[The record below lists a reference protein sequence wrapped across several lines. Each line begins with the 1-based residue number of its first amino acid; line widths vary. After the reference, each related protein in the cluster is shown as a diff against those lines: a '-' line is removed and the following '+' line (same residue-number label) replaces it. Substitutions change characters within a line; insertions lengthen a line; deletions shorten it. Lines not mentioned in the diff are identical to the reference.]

1 MAFVLQDV
9 INEIEET
16 RSLEPLKKFK
26 KENLVKVAAH
36 YGITPA
42 VGATKSHI
50 LNLIK
55 DHCVEND
62 IIDEVEEK
70 PIAETAE
77 IVRLKLDFERE
88 ERRLAR
94 EAEKALQDAQF
105 AEAQKAREAAEAE
118 AEKARE
124 LRLAELKEARELR
137 ELELKAEQEKALLAA
152 EIEAK
157 KEAAAREHELKMAG
171 LGKHSPSD
179 KASVFDPAR
188 NIRLVPPF
196 QEKEVDKYFAH
207 FEKVAD
213 SLNWP
218 KESWVLLLQSV
229 LVGKAQEIY
238 GSLSVEQSSNYEH
251 VKEAILK
258 AYELVPEAY
267 RQKFRNYLKYD
278 SKTHVEFAREKENLF
293 NRWCHSKEI
302 GQDFKKLKQMVL
314 LEEFKDKV
322 RPDIRSHLDEQKVEE
337 LEKAAIMADDYA
349 LTHKMSSK
357 SGNPQQ
363 KRYHGSGN
371 RENVS
376 RNMDDR
382 KRQGKSTENV
392 GLVSKVEPLKPISC
406 GHCGKPGH
414 IITNCWKLGGK
425 TPCEHCGRFNHKSE
439 DCRIAKN
446 KLQKE
451 VKPTGLTS
459 LKGLK
464 VSPFN
469 ESENSKGVKV
479 KPLIDRNSFV
489 EKNKGIKVNPLHND
503 KSCIED
509 EISPNTESDYMEN
522 YKPFISKGVVSLVGD
537 ENSSQKVKILRDTGA
552 TQSLMLDSVLPLTE
566 KSFTGANVLISG
578 VEMGV
583 LEVPL
588 HEVNI
593 KSSLINGNIVIGMRP
608 SLPVEGIS
616 LILGNDLAG
625 EKVMVD
631 PRVVEKPR
639 DDEETERLAE
649 KFPGIFPASVV
660 TRSMKAKEEA
670 IKEQGKEEIGLSG
683 TFLENIDGKF
693 EERNKEK
700 ADKALMRKESRN
712 VKENIPE
719 KQESESKSVISRQ
732 NLIEEQSNDKE
743 LLDLFKIALTPVE
756 AEKVSVGYLIK
767 DDILMRKWSPT
778 ACDNNEKGETVYQ
791 IVVPTVY
798 RREVLELAHDLPMSG
813 HLGVRKTYNRV
824 LQHFFWPG
832 LKRDVAKWCREC
844 HTCQLGGKPNQNIPQ
859 APLHPIPVFDE
870 PFSHIIIDC
879 VGPLPKTKSQNEFLL
894 TIMCSSTRFPEAIPL
909 RSIKTNA
916 ILKAL
921 IKFFTIF
928 GLPKSIQSDQGTNFM
943 AHAFQQVMNQL
954 GIKQYKSSAY
964 HPESQGALERF
975 HQTLKT
981 MIRMYC
987 TENSRDWDEGVHL
1000 LLFAVRES
1008 VQESLGFSP
1017 FELVFGHAVRG
1028 PLLLLKEKWLDED
1041 PEKISV
1047 LKYVAT
1053 FKDRLFRAGQMAKR
1067 NLQESQSK
1075 MKVWYD
1081 RKAKSRC
1088 FEPGDR
1094 VLVLFPVVGNPL
1106 QAKYS
1111 GPYKVVKKISDT
1123 NYLVKTP
1130 DRRKETQVC
1139 HINMLKAYHEKPKPE
1154 LVTLN
1159 NRLGLESLTHSKDCV
1174 GQVAEKE
1181 EDTES
1186 EVRLGNDQQPIKL
1199 QNSQILNDL
1208 DTKLSHLPSVQRKE
1222 LAEVITQYRE
1232 VFPDVP
1238 SKTNLIEHDVDVG
1251 DSAPIKQ
1258 HPYRVSPMKKELLDK
1273 EVQYMLKNDIIEES
1287 QSNWSS
1293 PCILVPKHDGGFRF
1307 CTDFRKV
1314 NDKTKSDSF
1323 PIPRIADC
1331 IDQIGNAK
1339 FVSTFDMLK
1348 GYWQVP
1354 LTQRAREISAFV
1366 TPSGLYQYKVMP
1378 FGMKNAPATFQRMVN
1393 KLVRDIDGC
1402 EGYIDDVVIY
1412 SDNWSDHIHQIKR
1425 FFQIMREAKLT
1436 INLMK
1441 SEFGK
1446 ATVKYLG
1453 HIVGQGQVRPLDAK
1467 IQTIAKFPIPTS
1479 RKELARFLGMAGY
1492 YRNFCLNFSD
1502 IAAPLTNLLS
1512 KKVKFVWTDDCQM
1525 AFDKV
1530 KLLLQKS
1537 PVLKS
1542 PDYEKPFKLIID
1554 SSDVGTGSVLVQEA
1568 SDGLDHPVSYFSK
1581 KFLKYQKNYSVVEKE
1596 TLGLVLALEHF
1607 DVYLGSTPFKI
1618 KVYTDHNPLTFLK
1631 TMKNKNQRLVR
1642 WSLALQEYNL
1652 EIQHI
1657 PGSENV
1663 VADALSRCIG

>member
-16 RSLEPLKKFK
+16 RSLDPLKKLK
-26 KENLVKVAAH
+26 KENLAKVAAH

-42 VGATKSHI
+42 IGATKSHI
-50 LNLIK
+50 LDLIK

-70 PIAETAE
+70 PIMETAE
-77 IVRLKLDFERE
+77 VVKLKLEFQRE

-94 EAEKALQDAQF
+94 EEAQRARDAEKAAC
-105 AEAQKAREAAEAE
+105 EE
-118 AEKARE
+118 ARE

-137 ELELKAEQEKALLAA
+137 ELELKAEQEKALLEA
-152 EIEAK
+152 E
-157 KEAAAREHELKMAG
+157 KEAAAREHELKMAS

-179 KASVFDPAR
+179 KASAFDPAR

-267 RQKFRNYLKYD
+267 RQKFRNCLKYD

-371 RENVS
+371 RENIS

-479 KPLIDRNSFV
+479 KPLIDRNNLV

-509 EISPNTESDYMEN
+509 KISPNKESDYMEN
-522 YKPFISKGVVSLVGD
+522 YKPFISEGVVSLVGD
-537 ENSSQKVKILRDTGA
+537 ESSSQKVKILRDTGA

-566 KSFTGANVLISG
+566 NSFTRANVLISG

-593 KSSLINGNIVIGMRP
+593 NSSLINGNIEIGMRP

-625 EKVMVD
+625 ERVMVD

-660 TRSMKAKEEA
+660 TRSMKAKKEA

-683 TFLENIDGKF
+683 TFLENIDVKF

-700 ADKALMRKESRN
+700 ADKALMRNESWN

-719 KQESESKSVISRQ
+719 KQESESNLVISRQ
-732 NLIEEQSNDKE
+732 NLIEEENNDKE
-743 LLDLFKIALTPVE
+743 LLDLFKIALV
-756 AEKVSVGYLIK
+756 VSVGYLIK
-767 DDILMRKWSPT
+767 DNILMRKWS
-778 ACDNNEKGETVYQ
+778 
-791 IVVPTVY
+791 
-798 RREVLELAHDLPMSG
+798 
-813 HLGVRKTYNRV
+813 
-824 LQHFFWPG
+824 
-832 LKRDVAKWCREC
+832 
-844 HTCQLGGKPNQNIPQ
+844 
-859 APLHPIPVFDE
+859 
-870 PFSHIIIDC
+870 SHC
-879 VGPLPKTKSQNEFLL
+879 V
-894 TIMCSSTRFPEAIPL
+894 TI
-909 RSIKTNA
+909 
-916 ILKAL
+916 
-921 IKFFTIF
+921 
-928 GLPKSIQSDQGTNFM
+928 
-943 AHAFQQVMNQL
+943 
-954 GIKQYKSSAY
+954 
-964 HPESQGALERF
+964 
-975 HQTLKT
+975 
-981 MIRMYC
+981 
-987 TENSRDWDEGVHL
+987 
-1000 LLFAVRES
+1000 
-1008 VQESLGFSP
+1008 
-1017 FELVFGHAVRG
+1017 G

-1130 DRRKETQVC
+1130 GRRKETQVC

-1159 NRLGLESLTHSKDCV
+1159 NRLGLESPTHSKDCV

-1186 EVRLGNDQQPIKL
+1186 EVRLENDQQPIKL

-1208 DTKLSHLPSVQRKE
+1208 GTKLSHLPLVQRKE

-1331 IDQIGNAK
+1331 IDQIGIAK
-1339 FVSTFDMLK
+1339 FFSMFDMLK

-1467 IQTIAKFPIPTS
+1467 FQTIVKFPIPTS

-1492 YRNFCLNFSD
+1492 YRNFCLNFSE

-1618 KVYTDHNPLTFLK
+1618 KVYTDHNPLNFLK
-1631 TMKNKNQRLVR
+1631 TMKNKKQILVR

>member
-1 MAFVLQDV
+1 M
-9 INEIEET
+9 
-16 RSLEPLKKFK
+16 
-26 KENLVKVAAH
+26 
-36 YGITPA
+36 
-42 VGATKSHI
+42 
-50 LNLIK
+50 
-55 DHCVEND
+55 
-62 IIDEVEEK
+62 
-70 PIAETAE
+70 
-77 IVRLKLDFERE
+77 
-88 ERRLAR
+88 
-94 EAEKALQDAQF
+94 
-105 AEAQKAREAAEAE
+105 
-118 AEKARE
+118 
-124 LRLAELKEARELR
+124 
-137 ELELKAEQEKALLAA
+137 
-152 EIEAK
+152 
-157 KEAAAREHELKMAG
+157 
-171 LGKHSPSD
+171 
-179 KASVFDPAR
+179 
-188 NIRLVPPF
+188 
-196 QEKEVDKYFAH
+196 
-207 FEKVAD
+207 
-213 SLNWP
+213 
-218 KESWVLLLQSV
+218 
-229 LVGKAQEIY
+229 
-238 GSLSVEQSSNYEH
+238 
-251 VKEAILK
+251 
-258 AYELVPEAY
+258 
-267 RQKFRNYLKYD
+267 
-278 SKTHVEFAREKENLF
+278 
-293 NRWCHSKEI
+293 
-302 GQDFKKLKQMVL
+302 
-314 LEEFKDKV
+314 
-322 RPDIRSHLDEQKVEE
+322 
-337 LEKAAIMADDYA
+337 
-349 LTHKMSSK
+349 
-357 SGNPQQ
+357 
-363 KRYHGSGN
+363 
-371 RENVS
+371 
-376 RNMDDR
+376 
-382 KRQGKSTENV
+382 
-392 GLVSKVEPLKPISC
+392 
-406 GHCGKPGH
+406 
-414 IITNCWKLGGK
+414 
-425 TPCEHCGRFNHKSE
+425 
-439 DCRIAKN
+439 
-446 KLQKE
+446 
-451 VKPTGLTS
+451 
-459 LKGLK
+459 
-464 VSPFN
+464 
-469 ESENSKGVKV
+469 
-479 KPLIDRNSFV
+479 
-489 EKNKGIKVNPLHND
+489 
-503 KSCIED
+503 
-509 EISPNTESDYMEN
+509 
-522 YKPFISKGVVSLVGD
+522 
-537 ENSSQKVKILRDTGA
+537 
-552 TQSLMLDSVLPLTE
+552 
-566 KSFTGANVLISG
+566 
-578 VEMGV
+578 
-583 LEVPL
+583 
-588 HEVNI
+588 
-593 KSSLINGNIVIGMRP
+593 
-608 SLPVEGIS
+608 
-616 LILGNDLAG
+616 
-625 EKVMVD
+625 
-631 PRVVEKPR
+631 
-639 DDEETERLAE
+639 
-649 KFPGIFPASVV
+649 
-660 TRSMKAKEEA
+660 
-670 IKEQGKEEIGLSG
+670 
-683 TFLENIDGKF
+683 
-693 EERNKEK
+693 
-700 ADKALMRKESRN
+700 
-712 VKENIPE
+712 
-719 KQESESKSVISRQ
+719 
-732 NLIEEQSNDKE
+732 IEEQSNDKE
-743 LLDLFKIALTPVE
+743 LLDLFKIALTPLE

-767 DDILMRKWSPT
+767 GNILMRKWSSH
-778 ACDNNEKGETVYQ
+778 CVTV
-791 IVVPTVY
+791 
-798 RREVLELAHDLPMSG
+798 
-813 HLGVRKTYNRV
+813 
-824 LQHFFWPG
+824 
-832 LKRDVAKWCREC
+832 
-844 HTCQLGGKPNQNIPQ
+844 
-859 APLHPIPVFDE
+859 
-870 PFSHIIIDC
+870 
-879 VGPLPKTKSQNEFLL
+879 
-894 TIMCSSTRFPEAIPL
+894 
-909 RSIKTNA
+909 
-916 ILKAL
+916 
-921 IKFFTIF
+921 
-928 GLPKSIQSDQGTNFM
+928 
-943 AHAFQQVMNQL
+943 
-954 GIKQYKSSAY
+954 
-964 HPESQGALERF
+964 
-975 HQTLKT
+975 
-981 MIRMYC
+981 
-987 TENSRDWDEGVHL
+987 
-1000 LLFAVRES
+1000 
-1008 VQESLGFSP
+1008 
-1017 FELVFGHAVRG
+1017 G

-1053 FKDRLFRAGQMAKR
+1053 FKDRLFRAGQIAKR

-1111 GPYKVVKKISDT
+1111 GPYKVVKKISNT

-1130 DRRKETQVC
+1130 GRRKETQVC

-1154 LVTLN
+1154 LVILN
-1159 NRLGLESLTHSKDCV
+1159 NKLGLENPMHSESCV

-1208 DTKLSHLPSVQRKE
+1208 GTKLSHLPSVQRKE

-1238 SKTNLIEHDVDVG
+1238 SKTTLIEHDVDVG

-1273 EVQYMLKNDIIEES
+1273 EVQYMLKNDIKEES

-1402 EGYIDDVVIY
+1402 EGYIDDVVIF
-1412 SDNWSDHIHQIKR
+1412 SDNWSDHIRQIKR
-1425 FFQIMREAKLT
+1425 FFQIMLEAKLT

-1467 IQTIAKFPIPTS
+1467 IQTIVKYPIPTS

-1512 KKVKFVWTDDCQM
+1512 KKVKFVWTDDCQL

-1618 KVYTDHNPLTFLK
+1618 TVYTDHNPLTFLK
-1631 TMKNKNQRLVR
+1631 TMKNKNQTLVR

>member
-16 RSLEPLKKFK
+16 RSLEPLKKLK
-26 KENLVKVAAH
+26 KENLIKVAAH

-55 DHCVEND
+55 DHCVEHD

-105 AEAQKAREAAEAE
+105 AEAQRAREEAQKAREAAEAE
-118 AEKARE
+118 AQRARD

-137 ELELKAEQEKALLAA
+137 ELELKAEQEKALLEA
-152 EIEAK
+152 E
-157 KEAAAREHELKMAG
+157 KEAAAREHELKMAS
-171 LGKHSPSD
+171 LGKQSPSD
-179 KASVFDPAR
+179 KASAFDPAR

-314 LEEFKDKV
+314 LKEFKDKV

-371 RENVS
+371 RENIS

-469 ESENSKGVKV
+469 ESENLKGVKV

-522 YKPFISKGVVSLVGD
+522 YKPFISEGVVSLVGD

-566 KSFTGANVLISG
+566 ISFTGANVLISG

-639 DDEETERLAE
+639 DDVKTERLAE

-660 TRSMKAKEEA
+660 TRSMKAKKEA

-700 ADKALMRKESRN
+700 ADDALMRNESRN

-732 NLIEEQSNDKE
+732 NLIVEQSKDKE

-767 DDILMRKWSPT
+767 DNILMRKWSS
-778 ACDNNEKGETVYQ
+778 
-791 IVVPTVY
+791 
-798 RREVLELAHDLPMSG
+798 H
-813 HLGVRKTYNRV
+813 RV
-824 LQHFFWPG
+824 
-832 LKRDVAKWCREC
+832 
-844 HTCQLGGKPNQNIPQ
+844 
-859 APLHPIPVFDE
+859 
-870 PFSHIIIDC
+870 
-879 VGPLPKTKSQNEFLL
+879 
-894 TIMCSSTRFPEAIPL
+894 TI
-909 RSIKTNA
+909 
-916 ILKAL
+916 
-921 IKFFTIF
+921 
-928 GLPKSIQSDQGTNFM
+928 
-943 AHAFQQVMNQL
+943 
-954 GIKQYKSSAY
+954 
-964 HPESQGALERF
+964 
-975 HQTLKT
+975 
-981 MIRMYC
+981 
-987 TENSRDWDEGVHL
+987 
-1000 LLFAVRES
+1000 
-1008 VQESLGFSP
+1008 
-1017 FELVFGHAVRG
+1017 G

-1041 PEKISV
+1041 PEKISD

-1154 LVTLN
+1154 LVILN
-1159 NRLGLESLTHSKDCV
+1159 NRLGLESPTHSKDCV

-1186 EVRLGNDQQPIKL
+1186 EVRLENDQQPIKL

-1208 DTKLSHLPSVQRKE
+1208 GTKLSHLPSVQRKD

-1273 EVQYMLKNDIIEES
+1273 EVQYMLENDIIEES

-1354 LTQRAREISAFV
+1354 LTPRAREISAFV

-1402 EGYIDDVVIY
+1402 EGYIDDVVIF
-1412 SDNWSDHIHQIKR
+1412 SDNWSDHIRQIER

-1467 IQTIAKFPIPTS
+1467 IQTIVKYPIPTS

-1512 KKVKFVWTDDCQM
+1512 KKVKFVWTDDCQL

>member
-16 RSLEPLKKFK
+16 RSLEPLKKLK
-26 KENLVKVAAH
+26 KENLLKVAAH

-55 DHCVEND
+55 DHCVGHD

-94 EAEKALQDAQF
+94 EAEKALQDAQL
-105 AEAQKAREAAEAE
+105 AAQLSE

-124 LRLAELKEARELR
+124 LRLTELKEARELR
-137 ELELKAEQEKALLAA
+137 ELELKAEQEKALLEA
-152 EIEAK
+152 E
-157 KEAAAREHELKMAG
+157 KEAAAREHELKMAS

-179 KASVFDPAR
+179 KASAFDPAR

-322 RPDIRSHLDEQKVEE
+322 RPDIRSHLNEQKVEE
-337 LEKAAIMADDYA
+337 LEKAAVMADDYA

-371 RENVS
+371 RENIS

-469 ESENSKGVKV
+469 ESENQKGVKV
-479 KPLIDRNSFV
+479 KPLIDRNHFV

-522 YKPFISKGVVSLVGD
+522 YKPFISEGVVSLVGD

-566 KSFTGANVLISG
+566 NSFTGANVLISG
-578 VEMGV
+578 VEMGI

-625 EKVMVD
+625 ERVMVD

-639 DDEETERLAE
+639 DDEKTERLAE

-660 TRSMKAKEEA
+660 TRSMKEEA

-693 EERNKEK
+693 EEINKEK
-700 ADKALMRKESRN
+700 ADKTLMRNESRN

-719 KQESESKSVISRQ
+719 KQESESKSIISRQ
-732 NLIEEQSNDKE
+732 NLIVEQSKDKE
-743 LLDLFKIALTPVE
+743 LLDLFKVALTPVKP
-756 AEKVSVGYLIK
+756 EKVSVGYLIK
-767 DDILMRKWSPT
+767 ENILMRKWSS
-778 ACDNNEKGETVYQ
+778 
-791 IVVPTVY
+791 
-798 RREVLELAHDLPMSG
+798 H
-813 HLGVRKTYNRV
+813 RV
-824 LQHFFWPG
+824 
-832 LKRDVAKWCREC
+832 
-844 HTCQLGGKPNQNIPQ
+844 
-859 APLHPIPVFDE
+859 
-870 PFSHIIIDC
+870 
-879 VGPLPKTKSQNEFLL
+879 
-894 TIMCSSTRFPEAIPL
+894 TI
-909 RSIKTNA
+909 
-916 ILKAL
+916 
-921 IKFFTIF
+921 
-928 GLPKSIQSDQGTNFM
+928 
-943 AHAFQQVMNQL
+943 
-954 GIKQYKSSAY
+954 
-964 HPESQGALERF
+964 
-975 HQTLKT
+975 
-981 MIRMYC
+981 
-987 TENSRDWDEGVHL
+987 
-1000 LLFAVRES
+1000 
-1008 VQESLGFSP
+1008 
-1017 FELVFGHAVRG
+1017 G

-1053 FKDRLFRAGQMAKR
+1053 FKDRLFRAGQIAKR

-1159 NRLGLESLTHSKDCV
+1159 NRLGLESPTHSKDCV

-1208 DTKLSHLPSVQRKE
+1208 GTKLSHLPLVQRKE

-1238 SKTNLIEHDVDVG
+1238 SKTKLIEHDVDVG

-1331 IDQIGNAK
+1331 IDQIGNAI

-1402 EGYIDDVVIY
+1402 EGYIDDVVIF
-1412 SDNWSDHIHQIKR
+1412 SDNWSDHIRQIER

-1467 IQTIAKFPIPTS
+1467 IQTIVKYPIPTS

-1492 YRNFCLNFSD
+1492 YRNFCLNFSE

-1512 KKVKFVWTDDCQM
+1512 KKVKFVWTDDCQL

-1607 DVYLGSTPFKI
+1607 DVYLGSTPYKI

>member
-1 MAFVLQDV
+1 
-9 INEIEET
+9 
-16 RSLEPLKKFK
+16 
-26 KENLVKVAAH
+26 
-36 YGITPA
+36 
-42 VGATKSHI
+42 
-50 LNLIK
+50 
-55 DHCVEND
+55 
-62 IIDEVEEK
+62 
-70 PIAETAE
+70 
-77 IVRLKLDFERE
+77 
-88 ERRLAR
+88 
-94 EAEKALQDAQF
+94 
-105 AEAQKAREAAEAE
+105 
-118 AEKARE
+118 
-124 LRLAELKEARELR
+124 
-137 ELELKAEQEKALLAA
+137 
-152 EIEAK
+152 
-157 KEAAAREHELKMAG
+157 
-171 LGKHSPSD
+171 
-179 KASVFDPAR
+179 
-188 NIRLVPPF
+188 
-196 QEKEVDKYFAH
+196 
-207 FEKVAD
+207 
-213 SLNWP
+213 
-218 KESWVLLLQSV
+218 
-229 LVGKAQEIY
+229 
-238 GSLSVEQSSNYEH
+238 
-251 VKEAILK
+251 
-258 AYELVPEAY
+258 
-267 RQKFRNYLKYD
+267 
-278 SKTHVEFAREKENLF
+278 
-293 NRWCHSKEI
+293 
-302 GQDFKKLKQMVL
+302 MVL

-337 LEKAAIMADDYA
+337 LEKAAVMADDYA

-357 SGNPQQ
+357 SGNSQQ

-371 RENVS
+371 RENIS

-392 GLVSKVEPLKPISC
+392 GLVSKVEPLKPVSC

-425 TPCEHCGRFNHKSE
+425 TPCEHCGKFNHKSE

-451 VKPTGLTS
+451 VKPTGITS

-479 KPLIDRNSFV
+479 KPLIDRNHFV

-522 YKPFISKGVVSLVGD
+522 YKPFISEGVVSLVGD

-566 KSFTGANVLISG
+566 NSFTGANVLISG
-578 VEMGV
+578 VEMGI

-608 SLPVEGIS
+608 SLPVDGIS

-639 DDEETERLAE
+639 DDERMEKLAE
-649 KFPGIFPASVV
+649 KFPGIFPDSVV
-660 TRSMKAKEEA
+660 TRSMKAKKEA

-683 TFLENIDGKF
+683 TFLENIDDKF
-693 EERNKEK
+693 EERIKEK
-700 ADKALMRKESRN
+700 AEKALMRNESRN

-719 KQESESKSVISRQ
+719 KQESESRSVISRQ
-732 NLIEEQSNDKE
+732 NLIVEQRKDKE

-767 DDILMRKWSPT
+767 ENILMRKWS
-778 ACDNNEKGETVYQ
+778 
-791 IVVPTVY
+791 
-798 RREVLELAHDLPMSG
+798 
-813 HLGVRKTYNRV
+813 
-824 LQHFFWPG
+824 
-832 LKRDVAKWCREC
+832 
-844 HTCQLGGKPNQNIPQ
+844 
-859 APLHPIPVFDE
+859 
-870 PFSHIIIDC
+870 SHC
-879 VGPLPKTKSQNEFLL
+879 V
-894 TIMCSSTRFPEAIPL
+894 TI
-909 RSIKTNA
+909 
-916 ILKAL
+916 
-921 IKFFTIF
+921 
-928 GLPKSIQSDQGTNFM
+928 
-943 AHAFQQVMNQL
+943 
-954 GIKQYKSSAY
+954 
-964 HPESQGALERF
+964 
-975 HQTLKT
+975 
-981 MIRMYC
+981 
-987 TENSRDWDEGVHL
+987 
-1000 LLFAVRES
+1000 
-1008 VQESLGFSP
+1008 
-1017 FELVFGHAVRG
+1017 G

-1053 FKDRLFRAGQMAKR
+1053 FKDRLFRAGQTAKR
-1067 NLQESQSK
+1067 NLQGSQSK

-1094 VLVLFPVVGNPL
+1094 VLVLFPVVGDPL

-1159 NRLGLESLTHSKDCV
+1159 NRLGLESPTHSKDCV

-1208 DTKLSHLPSVQRKE
+1208 GTKLSHLPSVQRKE

-1273 EVQYMLKNDIIEES
+1273 EVQYMLENDIIEES

-1293 PCILVPKHDGGFRF
+1293 PCILVPKHDDGFRF

-1378 FGMKNAPATFQRMVN
+1378 FGMKNAPAAFQGVVN
-1393 KLVRDIDGC
+1393 RLVRDIDGC
-1402 EGYIDDVVIY
+1402 GGYMDDVVIF
-1412 SDNWSDHIHQIKR
+1412 SDNWSDHIRQIKR

-1436 INLMK
+1436 INLMG

-1446 ATVKYLG
+1446 AAVKYLG
-1453 HIVGQGQVRPLDAK
+1453 RIVGQGQVRPLDARV
-1467 IQTIAKFPIPTS
+1467 QTIVEYPIPTS
-1479 RKELARFLGMAGY
+1479 RKELARFLGVGGC
-1492 YRNFCLNFSD
+1492 YRNFCLGFSE
-1502 IAAPLTNLLS
+1502 IAAPLTNLLG
-1512 KKVKFVWTDDCQM
+1512 KRVKFVWTDDCQL

-1537 PVLKS
+1537 PVLRG
-1542 PDYEKPFKLIID
+1542 PDYERPFKLMVD
-1554 SSDVGTGSVLVQEA
+1554 SGDVGTGSVLVQEA

-1607 DVYLGSTPFKI
+1607 DVYFNAI
-1618 KVYTDHNPLTFLK
+1618 Q
-1631 TMKNKNQRLVR
+1631 NQ
-1642 WSLALQEYNL
+1642 S
-1652 EIQHI
+1652 IH
-1657 PGSENV
+1657 
-1663 VADALSRCIG
+1663 

>member
-16 RSLEPLKKFK
+16 RSLEPLKKLK
-26 KENLVKVAAH
+26 KENLIKVAAH

-42 VGATKSHI
+42 IGATKSHI

-94 EAEKALQDAQF
+94 EAEKALQDAQLAAQREQAQRAE
-105 AEAQKAREAAEAE
+105 AEAQKARD
-118 AEKARE
+118 

-137 ELELKAEQEKALLAA
+137 ELELKAKQEKALLEA
-152 EIEAK
+152 EK
-157 KEAAAREHELKMAG
+157 QAAAREHELKMAS
-171 LGKHSPSD
+171 LGKHAPSD
-179 KASVFDPAR
+179 KASTFDPAR

-371 RENVS
+371 RENIS

-382 KRQGKSTENV
+382 KRRVKSTENV

-469 ESENSKGVKV
+469 ETENSKGVKV
-479 KPLIDRNSFV
+479 KPLIDQNHFV

-509 EISPNTESDYMEN
+509 EISPETESDYMEN
-522 YKPFISKGVVSLVGD
+522 YKPFISEGVVSLVGD

-566 KSFTGANVLISG
+566 NSFTGANVLISG

-625 EKVMVD
+625 ERVMVD

-639 DDEETERLAE
+639 DNEKTERLAE

-660 TRSMKAKEEA
+660 TRSMKTKKEA

-683 TFLENIDGKF
+683 TFLENIDVKF

-700 ADKALMRKESRN
+700 ADKALKRNESRN

-732 NLIEEQSNDKE
+732 NLIVEQSKDKE

-767 DDILMRKWSPT
+767 DNILMRKWSS
-778 ACDNNEKGETVYQ
+778 
-791 IVVPTVY
+791 
-798 RREVLELAHDLPMSG
+798 H
-813 HLGVRKTYNRV
+813 RV
-824 LQHFFWPG
+824 
-832 LKRDVAKWCREC
+832 
-844 HTCQLGGKPNQNIPQ
+844 
-859 APLHPIPVFDE
+859 
-870 PFSHIIIDC
+870 
-879 VGPLPKTKSQNEFLL
+879 
-894 TIMCSSTRFPEAIPL
+894 TI
-909 RSIKTNA
+909 
-916 ILKAL
+916 
-921 IKFFTIF
+921 
-928 GLPKSIQSDQGTNFM
+928 
-943 AHAFQQVMNQL
+943 
-954 GIKQYKSSAY
+954 
-964 HPESQGALERF
+964 
-975 HQTLKT
+975 
-981 MIRMYC
+981 
-987 TENSRDWDEGVHL
+987 
-1000 LLFAVRES
+1000 
-1008 VQESLGFSP
+1008 
-1017 FELVFGHAVRG
+1017 G
-1028 PLLLLKEKWLDED
+1028 PLLLLKEKWLDEN

-1053 FKDRLFRAGQMAKR
+1053 FKDRLFRAGQIAKR

-1159 NRLGLESLTHSKDCV
+1159 NRLGLESPTHSKDCV

-1208 DTKLSHLPSVQRKE
+1208 GTKLSHLHSVQRKE

-1273 EVQYMLKNDIIEES
+1273 KVQYMLKNDIIEES

-1314 NDKTKSDSF
+1314 NDKTKSDSV

-1402 EGYIDDVVIY
+1402 EGYIDDVVIF
-1412 SDNWSDHIHQIKR
+1412 SDNWSDHIRQIKR
-1425 FFQIMREAKLT
+1425 FFQIMQEAKLT

-1657 PGSENV
+1657 PGSENM

>member
-1 MAFVLQDV
+1 M
-9 INEIEET
+9 
-16 RSLEPLKKFK
+16 
-26 KENLVKVAAH
+26 
-36 YGITPA
+36 
-42 VGATKSHI
+42 
-50 LNLIK
+50 
-55 DHCVEND
+55 
-62 IIDEVEEK
+62 
-70 PIAETAE
+70 
-77 IVRLKLDFERE
+77 
-88 ERRLAR
+88 
-94 EAEKALQDAQF
+94 
-105 AEAQKAREAAEAE
+105 
-118 AEKARE
+118 
-124 LRLAELKEARELR
+124 
-137 ELELKAEQEKALLAA
+137 
-152 EIEAK
+152 
-157 KEAAAREHELKMAG
+157 
-171 LGKHSPSD
+171 
-179 KASVFDPAR
+179 
-188 NIRLVPPF
+188 
-196 QEKEVDKYFAH
+196 
-207 FEKVAD
+207 
-213 SLNWP
+213 
-218 KESWVLLLQSV
+218 
-229 LVGKAQEIY
+229 
-238 GSLSVEQSSNYEH
+238 
-251 VKEAILK
+251 
-258 AYELVPEAY
+258 
-267 RQKFRNYLKYD
+267 
-278 SKTHVEFAREKENLF
+278 
-293 NRWCHSKEI
+293 
-302 GQDFKKLKQMVL
+302 
-314 LEEFKDKV
+314 
-322 RPDIRSHLDEQKVEE
+322 
-337 LEKAAIMADDYA
+337 
-349 LTHKMSSK
+349 
-357 SGNPQQ
+357 
-363 KRYHGSGN
+363 
-371 RENVS
+371 
-376 RNMDDR
+376 
-382 KRQGKSTENV
+382 
-392 GLVSKVEPLKPISC
+392 
-406 GHCGKPGH
+406 
-414 IITNCWKLGGK
+414 
-425 TPCEHCGRFNHKSE
+425 
-439 DCRIAKN
+439 
-446 KLQKE
+446 
-451 VKPTGLTS
+451 
-459 LKGLK
+459 
-464 VSPFN
+464 
-469 ESENSKGVKV
+469 
-479 KPLIDRNSFV
+479 IDRNNFV

-522 YKPFISKGVVSLVGD
+522 YKPFISEGVVSLVGD

-566 KSFTGANVLISG
+566 NSFTGANVLISG
-578 VEMGV
+578 VEMGI

-639 DDEETERLAE
+639 DDENTERLAE

-660 TRSMKAKEEA
+660 TRSMKAKKEA
-670 IKEQGKEEIGLSG
+670 IKEQGNEEIDLSG

-700 ADKALMRKESRN
+700 ADKALMRNESRN

-732 NLIEEQSNDKE
+732 NLIVEQSKDKE

-791 IVVPTVY
+791 IVVPTVH
-798 RREVLELAHDLPMSG
+798 RREVLELAHDLPVSG

-832 LKRDVAKWCREC
+832 LKQDVAKWCKEC

-879 VGPLPKTKSQNEFLL
+879 VGPLPKTKSQNEYLL

-909 RSIKTNA
+909 RSIKTNT

-921 IKFFTIF
+921 IKFFTLF

-981 MIRMYC
+981 MKKMYC
-987 TENSRDWDEGVHL
+987 IENSKDWDEGVHL

-1053 FKDRLFRAGQMAKR
+1053 FKDRLFRAGQIAKR

-1088 FEPGDR
+1088 FEPGER

-1159 NRLGLESLTHSKDCV
+1159 NRLGLESPTHSKDCV

-1186 EVRLGNDQQPIKL
+1186 EVRLENDQQPIKL

-1208 DTKLSHLPSVQRKE
+1208 GTKLSHLPSVQKKE

-1232 VFPDVP
+1232 VFSDVP

-1273 EVQYMLKNDIIEES
+1273 EVQYMLENDIIEES

-1402 EGYIDDVVIY
+1402 EGYIDDVVIF
-1412 SDNWSDHIHQIKR
+1412 SDNWSDHIRQIKC

-1467 IQTIAKFPIPTS
+1467 IQTIVKYPM
-1479 RKELARFLGMAGY
+1479 L
-1492 YRNFCLNFSD
+1492 
-1502 IAAPLTNLLS
+1502 LLS
-1512 KKVKFVWTDDCQM
+1512 KKVKFVWTDDCQL

-1542 PDYEKPFKLIID
+1542 PDYKKPFKLIID

-1568 SDGLDHPVSYFSK
+1568 SDELDHPVSYFSK

-1631 TMKNKNQRLVR
+1631 TMKNKNQRLAR

>member
-1 MAFVLQDV
+1 MAFVLQDG

-16 RSLEPLKKFK
+16 RSLEPLKKLK

-55 DHCVEND
+55 DHCVEHD

-70 PIAETAE
+70 PTAETAE

-105 AEAQKAREAAEAE
+105 AEAQRAREEAQKAREAAEAE
-118 AEKARE
+118 AKRARE
-124 LRLAELKEARELR
+124 AAEAEAQRARDLRLAELKEARELR
-137 ELELKAEQEKALLAA
+137 ELELKAEREKRDLELKAEQEKALLEA
-152 EIEAK
+152 E
-157 KEAAAREHELKMAG
+157 KEAAAREHELKMAS
-171 LGKHSPSD
+171 LGKHPPSD

-267 RQKFRNYLKYD
+267 RQKFRNYLKFD

-293 NRWCHSKEI
+293 NRWCHSKEV

-371 RENVS
+371 RENIS

-479 KPLIDRNSFV
+479 KPLIDRNNLV

-509 EISPNTESDYMEN
+509 KISPNTESDYMEN
-522 YKPFISKGVVSLVGD
+522 YKPFISEGVVSLVGD

-552 TQSLMLDSVLPLTE
+552 TQSLMLDSVLPLTGN
-566 KSFTGANVLISG
+566 SFTGANVLISG
-578 VEMGV
+578 VEMGI

-625 EKVMVD
+625 ERVMVD

-639 DDEETERLAE
+639 DDEETEKLAE

-660 TRSMKAKEEA
+660 TRSMKAKKEA

-683 TFLENIDGKF
+683 TFLENIDVKF

-700 ADKALMRKESRN
+700 ADKALMRNESRN

-719 KQESESKSVISRQ
+719 KQESESRSVISRQ

-743 LLDLFKIALTPVE
+743 LLDLFKVALTPVKP
-756 AEKVSVGYLIK
+756 EKVSVGYLIREN
-767 DDILMRKWSPT
+767 ILMRKWS
-778 ACDNNEKGETVYQ
+778 
-791 IVVPTVY
+791 
-798 RREVLELAHDLPMSG
+798 
-813 HLGVRKTYNRV
+813 
-824 LQHFFWPG
+824 
-832 LKRDVAKWCREC
+832 
-844 HTCQLGGKPNQNIPQ
+844 
-859 APLHPIPVFDE
+859 
-870 PFSHIIIDC
+870 SHC
-879 VGPLPKTKSQNEFLL
+879 V
-894 TIMCSSTRFPEAIPL
+894 TI
-909 RSIKTNA
+909 
-916 ILKAL
+916 
-921 IKFFTIF
+921 
-928 GLPKSIQSDQGTNFM
+928 
-943 AHAFQQVMNQL
+943 
-954 GIKQYKSSAY
+954 
-964 HPESQGALERF
+964 
-975 HQTLKT
+975 
-981 MIRMYC
+981 
-987 TENSRDWDEGVHL
+987 
-1000 LLFAVRES
+1000 
-1008 VQESLGFSP
+1008 
-1017 FELVFGHAVRG
+1017 G

-1053 FKDRLFRAGQMAKR
+1053 FKDRLFRAGQIAKR

-1075 MKVWYD
+1075 MKAWYD

-1130 DRRKETQVC
+1130 DSSKETQVC

-1159 NRLGLESLTHSKDCV
+1159 NRLGLESPTHSKDCV

-1186 EVRLGNDQQPIKL
+1186 EVKLGNDQQPIKL

-1208 DTKLSHLPSVQRKE
+1208 GTKLSHLPLVQRKE

-1251 DSAPIKQ
+1251 D
-1258 HPYRVSPMKKELLDK
+1258 V
-1273 EVQYMLKNDIIEES
+1273 
-1287 QSNWSS
+1287 
-1293 PCILVPKHDGGFRF
+1293 
-1307 CTDFRKV
+1307 
-1314 NDKTKSDSF
+1314 
-1323 PIPRIADC
+1323 
-1331 IDQIGNAK
+1331 
-1339 FVSTFDMLK
+1339 
-1348 GYWQVP
+1348 
-1354 LTQRAREISAFV
+1354 
-1366 TPSGLYQYKVMP
+1366 
-1378 FGMKNAPATFQRMVN
+1378 
-1393 KLVRDIDGC
+1393 
-1402 EGYIDDVVIY
+1402 
-1412 SDNWSDHIHQIKR
+1412 
-1425 FFQIMREAKLT
+1425 
-1436 INLMK
+1436 
-1441 SEFGK
+1441 
-1446 ATVKYLG
+1446 
-1453 HIVGQGQVRPLDAK
+1453 
-1467 IQTIAKFPIPTS
+1467 
-1479 RKELARFLGMAGY
+1479 
-1492 YRNFCLNFSD
+1492 
-1502 IAAPLTNLLS
+1502 
-1512 KKVKFVWTDDCQM
+1512 
-1525 AFDKV
+1525 
-1530 KLLLQKS
+1530 
-1537 PVLKS
+1537 
-1542 PDYEKPFKLIID
+1542 
-1554 SSDVGTGSVLVQEA
+1554 
-1568 SDGLDHPVSYFSK
+1568 
-1581 KFLKYQKNYSVVEKE
+1581 
-1596 TLGLVLALEHF
+1596 
-1607 DVYLGSTPFKI
+1607 
-1618 KVYTDHNPLTFLK
+1618 
-1631 TMKNKNQRLVR
+1631 
-1642 WSLALQEYNL
+1642 
-1652 EIQHI
+1652 
-1657 PGSENV
+1657 
-1663 VADALSRCIG
+1663 

>member
-1 MAFVLQDV
+1 MAFVLQDI

-16 RSLEPLKKFK
+16 RSLEPLKKLK

-50 LNLIK
+50 LDLIK
-55 DHCVEND
+55 DHCVENN

-77 IVRLKLDFERE
+77 IVRLKLEFERE

-94 EAEKALQDAQF
+94 E
-105 AEAQKAREAAEAE
+105 EAQRAREAAEAE
-118 AEKARE
+118 AQKARDAEKAARE
-124 LRLAELKEARELR
+124 EARDLRLAELKEARELR
-137 ELELKAEQEKALLAA
+137 ELELKAEQEKALLEA
-152 EIEAK
+152 E
-157 KEAAAREHELKMAG
+157 KEAAAREHELKMAS
-171 LGKHSPSD
+171 LGKQSPSE

-267 RQKFRNYLKYD
+267 RQKFRNYLKFD

-371 RENVS
+371 RENIS

-425 TPCEHCGRFNHKSE
+425 IPCEHCGRFNHKSE

-464 VSPFN
+464 VRPFN

-522 YKPFISKGVVSLVGD
+522 YKPFISEGVVSLVGD

-566 KSFTGANVLISG
+566 NSFTGANVLISG

-593 KSSLINGNIVIGMRP
+593 KSSLINGKIVIGMRP
-608 SLPVEGIS
+608 CLPVEGIS

-625 EKVMVD
+625 ERVMVD

-639 DDEETERLAE
+639 VNEKTERLAE

-660 TRSMKAKEEA
+660 TRSMKAKKEA

-700 ADKALMRKESRN
+700 ADKALMRNESRN

-767 DDILMRKWSPT
+767 DNIMMRKWS
-778 ACDNNEKGETVYQ
+778 
-791 IVVPTVY
+791 
-798 RREVLELAHDLPMSG
+798 
-813 HLGVRKTYNRV
+813 
-824 LQHFFWPG
+824 
-832 LKRDVAKWCREC
+832 
-844 HTCQLGGKPNQNIPQ
+844 
-859 APLHPIPVFDE
+859 
-870 PFSHIIIDC
+870 SHC
-879 VGPLPKTKSQNEFLL
+879 VTIGP
-894 TIMCSSTRFPEAIPL
+894 
-909 RSIKTNA
+909 
-916 ILKAL
+916 
-921 IKFFTIF
+921 
-928 GLPKSIQSDQGTNFM
+928 
-943 AHAFQQVMNQL
+943 
-954 GIKQYKSSAY
+954 
-964 HPESQGALERF
+964 
-975 HQTLKT
+975 
-981 MIRMYC
+981 
-987 TENSRDWDEGVHL
+987 
-1000 LLFAVRES
+1000 
-1008 VQESLGFSP
+1008 
-1017 FELVFGHAVRG
+1017 

-1053 FKDRLFRAGQMAKR
+1053 FKDRLFRAGQIAKR

-1075 MKVWYD
+1075 MKVWYN

-1159 NRLGLESLTHSKDCV
+1159 NRLGLESPTHSKDCV

-1186 EVRLGNDQQPIKL
+1186 EVRLENDQQPIKL

-1208 DTKLSHLPSVQRKE
+1208 GTKLSHLPLVQRKE

-1273 EVQYMLKNDIIEES
+1273 EVQYMLENDIIEES

-1402 EGYIDDVVIY
+1402 EGYIDDVVIF
-1412 SDNWSDHIHQIKR
+1412 SDNWSDHIRQIER

-1492 YRNFCLNFSD
+1492 YRNFCLNFSE

-1512 KKVKFVWTDDCQM
+1512 KKVKFVWTDDCQL

>member
-16 RSLEPLKKFK
+16 RSLEPLKKLK
-26 KENLVKVAAH
+26 KENLLKVAAH

-55 DHCVEND
+55 DHCVEHD

-94 EAEKALQDAQF
+94 EAEKALQDAQL
-105 AEAQKAREAAEAE
+105 AAQLSE

-124 LRLAELKEARELR
+124 LRLTELKEARELR
-137 ELELKAEQEKALLAA
+137 ELELKAEQEKALLEA
-152 EIEAK
+152 E
-157 KEAAAREHELKMAG
+157 KEAAAREHELKMAS

-179 KASVFDPAR
+179 KASAFDPAR

-267 RQKFRNYLKYD
+267 RQKFRNYLKFD

-371 RENVS
+371 RENIS

-392 GLVSKVEPLKPISC
+392 GLVSKVEPFKPISC

-464 VSPFN
+464 VSPFS

-522 YKPFISKGVVSLVGD
+522 YKPFISEGVVSLVGD

-566 KSFTGANVLISG
+566 NSFTGANVLISG
-578 VEMGV
+578 VEMGI

-625 EKVMVD
+625 ERVMVD

-639 DDEETERLAE
+639 DDEKTERLAE

-660 TRSMKAKEEA
+660 TRSMKAKKEA

-693 EERNKEK
+693 EEINKEK
-700 ADKALMRKESRN
+700 ADKTLMRNESRN

-719 KQESESKSVISRQ
+719 KQESESKSIISRQ
-732 NLIEEQSNDKE
+732 NLIVEQSKDKE

-756 AEKVSVGYLIK
+756 AKKVSVGYLIK
-767 DDILMRKWSPT
+767 DNILMRKWSS
-778 ACDNNEKGETVYQ
+778 
-791 IVVPTVY
+791 
-798 RREVLELAHDLPMSG
+798 H
-813 HLGVRKTYNRV
+813 RV
-824 LQHFFWPG
+824 
-832 LKRDVAKWCREC
+832 
-844 HTCQLGGKPNQNIPQ
+844 
-859 APLHPIPVFDE
+859 
-870 PFSHIIIDC
+870 
-879 VGPLPKTKSQNEFLL
+879 
-894 TIMCSSTRFPEAIPL
+894 TI
-909 RSIKTNA
+909 
-916 ILKAL
+916 
-921 IKFFTIF
+921 
-928 GLPKSIQSDQGTNFM
+928 
-943 AHAFQQVMNQL
+943 
-954 GIKQYKSSAY
+954 
-964 HPESQGALERF
+964 
-975 HQTLKT
+975 
-981 MIRMYC
+981 
-987 TENSRDWDEGVHL
+987 
-1000 LLFAVRES
+1000 
-1008 VQESLGFSP
+1008 
-1017 FELVFGHAVRG
+1017 G

-1053 FKDRLFRAGQMAKR
+1053 FKDRLFRAGQIAKR

-1159 NRLGLESLTHSKDCV
+1159 NRLGLESPTHSKDCV

-1208 DTKLSHLPSVQRKE
+1208 GTKLSHLPLVQRKE

-1238 SKTNLIEHDVDVG
+1238 SKTKLIEHDVDVG

-1287 QSNWSS
+1287 QSDWSS

-1331 IDQIGNAK
+1331 IDQIGNAI

-1402 EGYIDDVVIY
+1402 EGYIDDVVIF
-1412 SDNWSDHIHQIKR
+1412 SDNWSDHIRQIER
-1425 FFQIMREAKLT
+1425 FFQIMRDAKLT

-1467 IQTIAKFPIPTS
+1467 IQTIVKYPIPTS

-1607 DVYLGSTPFKI
+1607 DVYLGSTPYKI

>member
-16 RSLEPLKKFK
+16 RSLEPLKKLK
-26 KENLVKVAAH
+26 KENLIKVAAH

-42 VGATKSHI
+42 IGATKSHI
-50 LNLIK
+50 LDLIK
-55 DHCVEND
+55 DHCVEHD

-137 ELELKAEQEKALLAA
+137 ELELKAEAD
-152 EIEAK
+152 
-157 KEAAAREHELKMAG
+157 KEAAAREHELKMAS
-171 LGKHSPSD
+171 LGKHPPSD

-293 NRWCHSKEI
+293 NRWCHSKKT

-337 LEKAAIMADDYA
+337 LEKAAVMADDYA

-363 KRYHGSGN
+363 KRFHGSGN
-371 RENVS
+371 RENIS

-479 KPLIDRNSFV
+479 KPLIDRNNLV

-509 EISPNTESDYMEN
+509 KISPNKESDYMEN
-522 YKPFISKGVVSLVGD
+522 YKPFISEGVVSLVGD

-566 KSFTGANVLISG
+566 NSFTGANVLISG
-578 VEMGV
+578 VEMGI

-660 TRSMKAKEEA
+660 TRSMKAKKEA

-700 ADKALMRKESRN
+700 ADKALMRNESRN

-743 LLDLFKIALTPVE
+743 LLDLFKVALTHIE

-767 DDILMRKWSPT
+767 DNILMRKWSS
-778 ACDNNEKGETVYQ
+778 
-791 IVVPTVY
+791 
-798 RREVLELAHDLPMSG
+798 H
-813 HLGVRKTYNRV
+813 RV
-824 LQHFFWPG
+824 
-832 LKRDVAKWCREC
+832 
-844 HTCQLGGKPNQNIPQ
+844 
-859 APLHPIPVFDE
+859 
-870 PFSHIIIDC
+870 
-879 VGPLPKTKSQNEFLL
+879 
-894 TIMCSSTRFPEAIPL
+894 TIR
-909 RSIKTNA
+909 
-916 ILKAL
+916 
-921 IKFFTIF
+921 
-928 GLPKSIQSDQGTNFM
+928 
-943 AHAFQQVMNQL
+943 
-954 GIKQYKSSAY
+954 
-964 HPESQGALERF
+964 
-975 HQTLKT
+975 
-981 MIRMYC
+981 
-987 TENSRDWDEGVHL
+987 
-1000 LLFAVRES
+1000 
-1008 VQESLGFSP
+1008 
-1017 FELVFGHAVRG
+1017 

-1053 FKDRLFRAGQMAKR
+1053 FKDRLFRAGQIAKR
-1067 NLQESQSK
+1067 NIQESQSK

-1130 DRRKETQVC
+1130 GRRKEKQVC
-1139 HINMLKAYHEKPKPE
+1139 HINMLKAYHEKPKPD

-1159 NRLGLESLTHSKDCV
+1159 NRLGLESPTHSKDCV

-1208 DTKLSHLPSVQRKE
+1208 GTKLSHLPLVQRKE

-1402 EGYIDDVVIY
+1402 EGYIDDVVIF
-1412 SDNWSDHIHQIKR
+1412 SDNWSDHIRQIKR
-1425 FFQIMREAKLT
+1425 FFQIMLEAKLT

-1467 IQTIAKFPIPTS
+1467 IQTIVKYPIPTS

>member
-16 RSLEPLKKFK
+16 RSLEPLKKLK

-42 VGATKSHI
+42 IGATKSHI

-55 DHCVEND
+55 DHCVEHD

-70 PIAETAE
+70 PIVETAE

-105 AEAQKAREAAEAE
+105 AEAQKDREEAQRARD
-118 AEKARE
+118 

-157 KEAAAREHELKMAG
+157 KEAAAREHELKMAS
-171 LGKHSPSD
+171 LGKQSPSD

-267 RQKFRNYLKYD
+267 RQKFRNYLKFD

-371 RENVS
+371 RENIS

-382 KRQGKSTENV
+382 KRQGKSTGNV

-479 KPLIDRNSFV
+479 KPLIDRNNFV

-522 YKPFISKGVVSLVGD
+522 YKPFISEGVVSLVGD

-566 KSFTGANVLISG
+566 NSFTGANVLISG

-593 KSSLINGNIVIGMRP
+593 KSSLINGKIVIGMRP
-608 SLPVEGIS
+608 CLPVEGIS

-639 DDEETERLAE
+639 DDENTERLAE

-660 TRSMKAKEEA
+660 TRSMKAKKEA

-683 TFLENIDGKF
+683 TFLENIDVKF
-693 EERNKEK
+693 EERIQEK
-700 ADKALMRKESRN
+700 AEKALMRKESRN

-732 NLIEEQSNDKE
+732 NLIGEQSNDKE

-756 AEKVSVGYLIK
+756 AEKVSVVYLIK
-767 DDILMRKWSPT
+767 ENILMRKWS
-778 ACDNNEKGETVYQ
+778 
-791 IVVPTVY
+791 
-798 RREVLELAHDLPMSG
+798 
-813 HLGVRKTYNRV
+813 
-824 LQHFFWPG
+824 
-832 LKRDVAKWCREC
+832 
-844 HTCQLGGKPNQNIPQ
+844 
-859 APLHPIPVFDE
+859 
-870 PFSHIIIDC
+870 SHC
-879 VGPLPKTKSQNEFLL
+879 V
-894 TIMCSSTRFPEAIPL
+894 TI
-909 RSIKTNA
+909 
-916 ILKAL
+916 
-921 IKFFTIF
+921 
-928 GLPKSIQSDQGTNFM
+928 
-943 AHAFQQVMNQL
+943 
-954 GIKQYKSSAY
+954 
-964 HPESQGALERF
+964 
-975 HQTLKT
+975 
-981 MIRMYC
+981 
-987 TENSRDWDEGVHL
+987 
-1000 LLFAVRES
+1000 
-1008 VQESLGFSP
+1008 
-1017 FELVFGHAVRG
+1017 G

-1094 VLVLFPVVGNPL
+1094 VLVLFPVIGNPL

-1159 NRLGLESLTHSKDCV
+1159 NRLGLESPTHSKDCV

-1208 DTKLSHLPSVQRKE
+1208 GTKLSHLPLVQRKE

-1238 SKTNLIEHDVDVG
+1238 GKTNLVEHDVDVG
-1251 DSAPIKQ
+1251 DSAPIKR
-1258 HPYRVSPMKKELLDK
+1258 HPYRVGPMKKGLLDK
-1273 EVQYMLKNDIIEES
+1273 EVRYMLKNDIIEEGR
-1287 QSNWSS
+1287 SNWSS

-1402 EGYIDDVVIY
+1402 EGYIDDVVIF
-1412 SDNWSDHIHQIKR
+1412 SDNWSDHIRQIER

-1467 IQTIAKFPIPTS
+1467 IQTIVKYPIPTS